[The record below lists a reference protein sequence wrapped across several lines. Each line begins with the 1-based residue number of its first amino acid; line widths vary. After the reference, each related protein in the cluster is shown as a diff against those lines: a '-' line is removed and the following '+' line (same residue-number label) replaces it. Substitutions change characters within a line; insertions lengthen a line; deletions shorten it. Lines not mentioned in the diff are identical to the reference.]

1 MIFFTSD
8 HHFCHANIIKYCKR
22 PFESVDQMNEDM
34 VRRWNEV
41 VGVEDTVYYLGDFS
55 LAKQAV
61 ELFARRLNG
70 EKHFIMGNHDACHP
84 CNKKKAEAATQ
95 IYRDAGFIVLGLETV
110 IEIGH
115 EKVLLHHMPYLS
127 SGASEGYAKKPKH
140 LKFRPKDECRWLL
153 HGHVHEKWKTKDR
166 MINVGVDVWDFY
178 PIPISEIENLIKPR
192 SSVA

>member
-22 PFESVDQMNEDM
+22 PFESVDQMNEEM

-41 VGVEDTVYYLGDFS
+41 VGDEDTVYYLGDFS

-84 CNKKKAEAATQ
+84 
-95 IYRDAGFIVLGLETV
+95 
-110 IEIGH
+110 
-115 EKVLLHHMPYLS
+115 
-127 SGASEGYAKKPKH
+127 
-140 LKFRPKDECRWLL
+140 
-153 HGHVHEKWKTKDR
+153 
-166 MINVGVDVWDFY
+166 
-178 PIPISEIENLIKPR
+178 
-192 SSVA
+192 